1 MNYKNIVIVLFLLIF
16 AVSSFNSVSA
26 ASVNINSTE
35 WSNNDITNFFNGNI
49 VHGFNIL
56 DFDNVIFSEGIYTNL
71 SFVVKNSVNIF
82 SDGIVNFVS
91 NSNLTAIIVNN
102 TNNVNISGI
111 NFNNYS
117 TAISFNNSNNSKVFN
132 NTINNTINRNTS
144 GIAYNNSENAIV
156 ENNTL
161 NNNATFNS
169 NSIGVYFDNSNGNI
183 TNNRISGYG
192 MVQFYRIQINQM

>member
-71 SFVVKNSVNIF
+71 SFVVKKF
-82 SDGIVNFVS
+82 C
-91 NSNLTAIIVNN
+91 
-102 TNNVNISGI
+102 
-111 NFNNYS
+111 
-117 TAISFNNSNNSKVFN
+117 
-132 NTINNTINRNTS
+132 
-144 GIAYNNSENAIV
+144 
-156 ENNTL
+156 
-161 NNNATFNS
+161 
-169 NSIGVYFDNSNGNI
+169 
-183 TNNRISGYG
+183 
-192 MVQFYRIQINQM
+192 